1 MVRTTTNA
9 PVDIGDYPESSKP
22 NRLVI
27 ESVKQGKTSHKEPQ
41 AHKKGRGSYRDEG
54 AMPSIHTSED
64 MPPAHFKLVQA
75 ALKGRVRQGVGGVQ
89 RVGRGKD
96 RKSTRLNSSHSQ
108 ISYAVF
114 CF

>member
-41 AHKKGRGSYRDEG
+41 AHKKSRGSKTSHYTEG
-54 AMPSIHTSED
+54 T
-64 MPPAHFKLVQA
+64 
-75 ALKGRVRQGVGGVQ
+75 
-89 RVGRGKD
+89 
-96 RKSTRLNSSHSQ
+96 TRLREL
-108 ISYAVF
+108 
-114 CF
+114 